1 LGLLEAQTSP
11 KGIPVAT
18 SELVSEI
25 VVSSAEVD
33 GSRSTSSWSVAGG
46 GWKQLLPDLPD
57 DVIAMLA
64 TPVVVTA
71 EALTA
76 PRQKPVKSIAATT
89 TEVTPRFLAP
99 APPKRVRPR
108 QRFA

>member
-1 LGLLEAQTSP
+1 M
-11 KGIPVAT
+11 PVAT
-18 SELVSEI
+18 SELASEI
-25 VVSSAEVD
+25 VVTSAEVD
-33 GSRSTSSWSVAGG
+33 GSRSTSSWSIGGG

-64 TPVVVTA
+64 TPVVVSA
-71 EALTA
+71 ESLSA
-76 PRQKPVKSIAATT
+76 PRRKPVKSIAAPA

-99 APPKRVRPR
+99 APPKRVRAH